1 MSIYEERFAGCI
13 TRLVMMCREPSAA
26 SAALSQVADDAF
38 IDPTCQFIVTATR
51 QAIAEHGNQTNVV
64 NFYPVAIR
72 MAAEDGNRWIET
84 EAFTLWFK
92 SWQEEHCQP
101 WEDELQQAK
110 ECAVHIN
117 RHKTRVEIAANA
129 KAAALVADDPMA
141 SDDEALIAVSK
152 VSEAAETAAPHR
164 PELLDDI
171 IAEVRDGDPA
181 EALRTGYRFWD
192 DCAAGIW
199 QGITVISGQP
209 GCGKTA
215 LALQLVLGALRTNPD
230 VRAVWGLGEMT
241 QRDIVHRA
249 ASCVS
254 VNAAPV
260 PVALREIRSNT
271 KRGKQAVELLG
282 GKISNRLAIVE
293 DISIPNLC
301 NTLVKYDAQVL
312 VVDYMQLVPHGDAE
326 NRTAGLDSIA
336 GQLVRLCTMRGVYV
350 IAISS
355 LPKGSNSDS
364 AIGSLARGSGMVD
377 YAANSFYLGK
387 FDDSADKTQ
396 PYPVTWLCKKQR
408 QGHLI
413 DIDSVFDGDF
423 QYFDLPDV
431 EIQEPD
437 PDLAKAWG

>member
-1 MSIYEERFAGCI
+1 MSIFEERFAGCI
-13 TRLVMMCREPSAA
+13 TRLVMMCQEPSAA
-26 SAALSQVADDAF
+26 SAALSQVDDDAF
-38 IDPTCQFIVTATR
+38 IDPTCQFIVAATR

-64 NFYPVAIR
+64 NFYPFAVR
-72 MAAEDGNRWIET
+72 LAADDGNRWIET
-84 EAFTLWFK
+84 EAFSAWFK
-92 SWQEEHCQP
+92 SWQEQHCQP
-101 WEDELQQAK
+101 WQDELQQAK

-129 KAAALVADDPMA
+129 KAAALIADDPMA
-141 SDDEALIAVSK
+141 TDEQALVACSK

-215 LALQLVLGALRTNPD
+215 LALQLVLGTLRNNPD

-254 VNAAPV
+254 VNAAPA
-260 PVALREIRSNT
+260 PVELRDIRSNT
-271 KRGKQAVELLG
+271 KSGKQAVELLG
-282 GKISNRLAIVE
+282 SEISNRLAIVE

-301 NTLVKYDAQVL
+301 NTLVRYDAQVL

-423 QYFDLPDV
+423 QHFDLPDV

>member
-1 MSIYEERFAGCI
+1 MSIFEERFAGCI
-13 TRLVMMCREPSAA
+13 TRLVMMCQEPSAA
-26 SAALSQVADDAF
+26 SAALSQVEDDAF
-38 IDPTCQFIVTATR
+38 MDPTCQFIVAATR

-64 NFYPVAIR
+64 NFYPFAVR
-72 MAAEDGNRWIET
+72 LAADDGNRWIET
-84 EAFTLWFK
+84 EAFSAWFK
-92 SWQEEHCQP
+92 SWQEQHCQP
-101 WEDELQQAK
+101 WQDELQQAK

-129 KAAALVADDPMA
+129 KAAALVADDPLA
-141 SDDEALIAVSK
+141 TDEQALVACSK

-254 VNAAPV
+254 VNVAQAPV
-260 PVALREIRSNT
+260 ELRDIRSNT
-271 KRGKQAVELLG
+271 KNGRLAVEMLG
-282 GKISNRLAIVE
+282 SEIRNRLAIVE

-423 QYFDLPDV
+423 QHFDLPDV
-431 EIQEPD
+431 EIQEPC